1 MASDNVIFGRVMR
14 MPALD
19 SEWSIEEQTD
29 DQIIFGGEFGH
40 ACVKSDGKVISQ
52 VPPYVAALEAA
63 IRGDELP
70 VKPKAAR
77 SQENKT
83 IMPSNGRKS
92 NVGQMRPVSQAVR
105 DIQVADLTFDDI
117 KTYICPTAN
126 DQEVM
131 IFLKLCQARNL
142 NPFLKEAYLVKY
154 DQTKPA
160 QMVVGKDHFTKK
172 AEEHPQFD
180 GYRAGIIVEDDAGY
194 HELEG
199 TFMGSKCKL
208 VGGWAEVCR
217 KDRKIPFKQTVMLR
231 EFDKGMANW
240 KTMPGT
246 MIRKCALVQA
256 LRECFAADLAGCYD
270 SSEMGLDPE
279 REVKA

>member
-1 MASDNVIFGRVMR
+1 MARELRNQEVSNATKAWAEQEGLTVSSNEKGFTL
-14 MPALD
+14 MPGDISVYAENGKLVCTAPDQALAD
-19 SEWSIEEQTD
+19 TAKIAISEKIMDMPIEPQS
-29 DQIIFGGEFGH
+29 H
-40 ACVKSDGKVISQ
+40 AI
-52 VPPYVAALEAA
+52 VPTHA
-63 IRGDELP
+63 
-70 VKPKAAR
+70 KK
-77 SQENKT
+77 
-83 IMPSNGRKS
+83 SNG
-92 NVGQMRPVSQAVR
+92 GQMKPVSQAVR

-117 KTYICPTAN
+117 KTYICPAAN

-180 GYRAGIIVEDDAGY
+180 GYRAGIIVEDEAGY

-231 EFDKGMANW
+231 EFDRGMANW

-279 REVKA
+279 REVKS

>member
-1 MASDNVIFGRVMR
+1 MVTLRKQVLVDAAKTYAAKAGKEVSINDAGGICLQPGDILISCTDGKLECNDQVTKEALAEIIMEMPQEPHVMR
-14 MPALD
+14 SPE
-19 SEWSIEEQTD
+19 S
-29 DQIIFGGEFGH
+29 
-40 ACVKSDGKVISQ
+40 
-52 VPPYVAALEAA
+52 
-63 IRGDELP
+63 
-70 VKPKAAR
+70 
-77 SQENKT
+77 KT
-83 IMPSNGRKS
+83 IAPHMPRKS
-92 NVGQMRPVSQAVR
+92 NGGQMRPISQAVR
-105 DIQVADLTFDDI
+105 DVQVADLTFDDI
-117 KTYICPTAN
+117 KTYICPAAN

-142 NPFLKEAYLVKY
+142 NPFLKECHLIKY

-180 GYRAGIIVEDDAGY
+180 GYRAGIIVEDEAGY

-217 KDRKIPFKQTVMLR
+217 KDRRIPFKQTVMLK

-246 MIRKCALVQA
+246 MIRKCALVQC
-256 LRECFAADLAGCYD
+256 LRECFASDLAGCYD
-270 SSEMGLDPE
+270 SSEMGLDPSN
-279 REVKA
+279 EVSST

>member
-1 MASDNVIFGRVMR
+1 MVTLRKQVLVDAAKTYAAKAGKEVSINDAGGICLQPGDILISCAEGKLECNDPATKEALAEIIME
-14 MPALD
+14 MPT
-19 SEWSIEEQTD
+19 E
-29 DQIIFGGEFGH
+29 
-40 ACVKSDGKVISQ
+40 
-52 VPPYVAALEAA
+52 P
-63 IRGDELP
+63 
-70 VKPKAAR
+70 R

-83 IMPSNGRKS
+83 IVPNQAKTSNA
-92 NVGQMRPVSQAVR
+92 GQMRPASRAVR
-105 DIQVADLTFDDI
+105 DVQVADLTFDDI
-117 KTYICPTAN
+117 KTYICPAAN

-180 GYRAGIIVEDDAGY
+180 GYRAGIIVEDETGY

-270 SSEMGLDPE
+270 SSEMGIDPS
-279 REVKA
+279 REVA

>member
-1 MASDNVIFGRVMR
+1 MVTLRKQVLVDAAKAYATKAGKEVSINDAGGICLQPGDILISCAEGKLECNDPATKEALAEIIME
-14 MPALD
+14 MP
-19 SEWSIEEQTD
+19 IET
-29 DQIIFGGEFGH
+29 
-40 ACVKSDGKVISQ
+40 
-52 VPPYVAALEAA
+52 
-63 IRGDELP
+63 
-70 VKPKAAR
+70 R
-77 SQENKT
+77 SQEGKAIVPNQAKT
-83 IMPSNGRKS
+83 S
-92 NVGQMRPVSQAVR
+92 NVGQMKPVSRAVR
-105 DIQVADLTFDDI
+105 DVQVADLTFDDI
-117 KTYICPTAN
+117 KTYICPAAN

-142 NPFLKEAYLVKY
+142 NPFLKECHLIKY

-180 GYRAGIIVEDDAGY
+180 GYRAGIIVEDETGY

-270 SSEMGLDPE
+270 SSEMGIDPS
-279 REVKA
+279 REVA

>member
-1 MASDNVIFGRVMR
+1 MARELLKQEVADAVKAFAASNNLEVSVNDRGGFTV
-14 MPALD
+14 LK
-19 SEWSIEEQTD
+19 
-29 DQIIFGGEFGH
+29 GGELG
-40 ACVKSDGKVISQ
+40 ADVQVSCQDGKLVCS
-52 VPPYVAALEAA
+52 
-63 IRGDELP
+63 DEHLKEKLSEIIMEMP
-70 VKPKAAR
+70 IEPR

-117 KTYICPTAN
+117 KTYICPAAN

-172 AEEHPQFD
+172 AEEYPQFD
-180 GYRAGIIVEDDAGY
+180 GYRAGIIVEDENGY
-194 HELEG
+194 PDIVTG
-199 TFMGSKCKL
+199 
-208 VGGWAEVCR
+208 
-217 KDRKIPFKQTVMLR
+217 KQIGRAHV
-231 EFDKGMANW
+231 
-240 KTMPGT
+240 
-246 MIRKCALVQA
+246 
-256 LRECFAADLAGCYD
+256 
-270 SSEMGLDPE
+270 
-279 REVKA
+279 

>member
-1 MASDNVIFGRVMR
+1 MAEIFELVQAGAGTLELETESQDNDKIVFRGEWGHATVFADGRV
-14 MPALD
+14 
-19 SEWSIEEQTD
+19 E
-29 DQIIFGGEFGH
+29 
-40 ACVKSDGKVISQ
+40 SQ
-52 VPPYVAALEAA
+52 VPPYVVGLQALIAGQEP
-63 IRGDELP
+63 P
-70 VKPKAAR
+70 VKAKNGTKNGNKA
-77 SQENKT
+77 
-83 IMPSNGRKS
+83 IMPTNGQKS
-92 NVGQMRPVSQAVR
+92 SLSQIKPVSGAVR
-105 DIQVADLTFDDI
+105 DIQVADLTFEDI

-180 GYRAGIIVEDDAGY
+180 GYRAGIIVEDEDGY

-208 VGGWAEVCR
+208 VGGWAEVSR
-217 KDRKIPFKQTVMLR
+217 KDRKIPFKQTVMLK

-246 MIRKCALVQA
+246 MIRKCALVQS
-256 LRECFAADLAGCYD
+256 LRECFPSELAGCYD
-270 SSEMGLDPE
+270 NSEIGIVDSEKEIL
-279 REVKA
+279 

>member
-1 MASDNVIFGRVMR
+1 MVTLRKQVLIDAAKAYATKAGKEVSINDAGGICLQPGDILISCAEGKLECNDPATKEALAEIIME
-14 MPALD
+14 MP
-19 SEWSIEEQTD
+19 IE
-29 DQIIFGGEFGH
+29 
-40 ACVKSDGKVISQ
+40 
-52 VPPYVAALEAA
+52 P
-63 IRGDELP
+63 
-70 VKPKAAR
+70 R
-77 SQENKT
+77 SQESKAIVPNQAKT
-83 IMPSNGRKS
+83 S
-92 NVGQMRPVSQAVR
+92 NVGQMRPVSRAVR
-105 DIQVADLTFDDI
+105 DVQVADLTFDDI
-117 KTYICPTAN
+117 KTYICPAAN

-142 NPFLKEAYLVKY
+142 NPFLKECHLIKY

-180 GYRAGIIVEDDAGY
+180 GYRAGIIVEDETGY

-270 SSEMGLDPE
+270 SSEIGLDPE